1 MTVVITTNPSPVPP
15 PPPGSRFF
23 LSAIFTVTNFLIK
36 LFFWSKKL
44 TKKKNQRR
52 RMTKLLC
59 LSLIKMQKCKKQ
71 KHWSSFNQF
80 GIFLFYQLIIFL
92 SFTITTLNTRW
103 NSFLPFTSLYLL
115 FFFVMTNIWIKS
127 SIFFLSS
134 FWFTQKNFTSY
145 FTCLFAEQK
154 KQFSILSFPS
164 FFCYIFLFFSKQHLL
179 LTNTVYHNMLSIL
192 GSNRLLLKK
201 QLLIT
206 FI

>member
-127 SIFFLSS
+127 FIFFCHL
-134 FWFTQKNFTSY
+134 FDLHKKILHHILPVYLQNKKNNFQSY
-145 FTCLFAEQK
+145 LFHL
-154 KQFSILSFPS
+154 FSAI
-164 FFCYIFLFFSKQHLL
+164 FFCFFQNNISC
-179 LTNTVYHNMLSIL
+179 
-192 GSNRLLLKK
+192 
-201 QLLIT
+201 
-206 FI
+206 